1 VTIKVGPLVRGA
13 DKQPALGKISRVLRW
28 TVHSGKT
35 RVFYVR
41 AVPPT
46 RIEMTISPTF
56 SPHDYGGSDRRQLG
70 AQVAYSFSPTGP

>member
-1 VTIKVGPLVRGA
+1 
-13 DKQPALGKISRVLRW
+13 VLRW

-46 RIEMTISPTF
+46 RVELTVSPTF
-56 SPHDYGGSDRRQLG
+56 SPHEFSGGDRRQLG
-70 AQVAYSFSPTGP
+70 AQVSYGFVPTRP